1 MANSELSKLKIL
13 FIYDYFK
20 HQVSAMGGRESV
32 SVSDLIKY
40 LEDCTGTTFE
50 RKSIYADINKINEYV
65 MKSGQAQDDAWIF
78 TEGKKYRRSELADEI
93 LIDEARL
100 IVDAISTT
108 TFVDSDLCDKIIKM
122 FPTYFPDGYQKRAL
136 YPHYEKMDKRSIFKL
151 NCIRNG
157 IEEKRS
163 LKIVYGYMLGSE
175 LTEKT
180 DKVVSPMALDWENN
194 CYYLIAIDNA
204 EAKGLENDQNLSAAL
219 RRYRVDR
226 MASVS
231 LLDCKSYADY
241 KNDKL
246 RDQELKSFI
255 GNSLSAFSSGRP
267 THIGITINGKTRKDA
282 LKAYGAFAS
291 KVSDKV
297 RIADDT
303 KLDKGILKISVTT
316 GSAPT
321 LYTDLFELSTFENV
335 DIEIDND
342 EVCREYGAFIKK
354 AARAAK
360 LKNL

>member
-20 HQVSAMGGRESV
+20 NQVNSEGGNESV
-32 SVSDLIKY
+32 SVSELIGY
-40 LEDCTGTTFE
+40 LEDKTGTVFE

-65 MKSGQAQDDAWIF
+65 QKSGKTTDDAWIY
-78 TEGKKYRRSELADEI
+78 TEGKKYRRGELIDEI
-93 LIDEARL
+93 SIDEARL

-122 FPTYFPDGYQKRAL
+122 FPTYFPDGYLNRAL
-136 YPHYEKMDKRSIFKL
+136 YPHYEKVDKRSIFRI
-151 NCIRNG
+151 NSIRSG

-163 LKIVYGYMLGSE
+163 LKINYGYMLGSE

-180 DKVVSPMALDWENN
+180 DKIVSPMALDWENN
-194 CYYLIAIDNA
+194 CYYLIAIDNT
-204 EAKGLENDQNLSAAL
+204 EAKGLEKDQSLSAAL

-231 LLDCKSYADY
+231 LLDSKSYIDY
-241 KNDKL
+241 KNESLKK
-246 RDQELKSFI
+246 QELKSFI

-267 THIGITINGKTRKDA
+267 TQIVITITGATRKDA

-303 KLDKGILKISVTT
+303 KLGKGILKISITT
-316 GSAPT
+316 GLAPT
-321 LYTDLFELSTFENV
+321 LYTDLFELSTFEGV
-335 DIEIDND
+335 EIEIDNE
-342 EVCREYGAFIKK
+342 EVCREYGEFIRK

-360 LKNL
+360 LAKL

>member
-65 MKSGQAQDDAWIF
+65 MKSGQTPDDAWIF
-78 TEGKKYRRSELADEI
+78 TEGKKYRRTELTDEI

-180 DKVVSPMALDWENN
+180 DKIVSPMALDWENN

-204 EAKGLENDQNLSAAL
+204 EAKGLENDQN
-219 RRYRVDR
+219 
-226 MASVS
+226 
-231 LLDCKSYADY
+231 
-241 KNDKL
+241 
-246 RDQELKSFI
+246 
-255 GNSLSAFSSGRP
+255 
-267 THIGITINGKTRKDA
+267 
-282 LKAYGAFAS
+282 
-291 KVSDKV
+291 
-297 RIADDT
+297 
-303 KLDKGILKISVTT
+303 
-316 GSAPT
+316 
-321 LYTDLFELSTFENV
+321 
-335 DIEIDND
+335 
-342 EVCREYGAFIKK
+342 
-354 AARAAK
+354 
-360 LKNL
+360 